1 MIKVKQYQVGEEL
14 ITTGD
19 KIAQIVGQTQSCGV
33 FITENKQIR
42 WEWYSD
48 DPIPVQAVATFERLA
63 LTVANTLKEGR
74 RDNYRVDI
82 ATSLRAALC
91 ADSEDAQKHAFD
103 QVRSRIIGLREK
115 MCKVRFMVSGISV
128 LVLEL
133 LILAFLTSFS
143 DNALMPFLNCALW
156 GTIGAAMSGITK
168 VKNLTVEFDAP
179 IWFSTIEG
187 VIRVIFGAM
196 CGVAAYLL
204 VKSNLAFGTFAENM
218 YAVYLIALASG
229 FVERLVP
236 DVLATVVKRAS

>member
-1 MIKVKQYQVGEEL
+1 
-14 ITTGD
+14 
-19 KIAQIVGQTQSCGV
+19 
-33 FITENKQIR
+33 
-42 WEWYSD
+42 
-48 DPIPVQAVATFERLA
+48 
-63 LTVANTLKEGR
+63 
-74 RDNYRVDI
+74 
-82 ATSLRAALC
+82 
-91 ADSEDAQKHAFD
+91 
-103 QVRSRIIGLREK
+103 
-115 MCKVRFMVSGISV
+115 
-128 LVLEL
+128 
-133 LILAFLTSFS
+133 
-143 DNALMPFLNCALW
+143 
-156 GTIGAAMSGITK
+156 MSGITK